1 MSDDK
6 KTPKTDAIIKVISR
20 LEGRGP
26 FTDEEIEDETFR
38 KMHRRDS
45 DTFAKVKAAIKVL
58 ADTINGSGNNRI
70 IRAAVVDEI
79 IRTHRHLQQEL
90 LSTLLLS
97 FGDLAS
103 LAEED
108 EARWTDG
115 RNDHIYT
122 VLQKMKA
129 KLGEKDFYF
138 DTPGDHR

>member
-6 KTPKTDAIIKVISR
+6 KTPKTEAILKVIGR
-20 LEGRGP
+20 LEGHGP
-26 FTDEEIEDETFR
+26 FTDAELEDETFR
-38 KMHRRDS
+38 KWHRRDS
-45 DTFAKVKAAIKVL
+45 DTFAKVREAIKTL
-58 ADTINGSGNNRI
+58 ADIVNGSGNNRI
-70 IRAAVVDEI
+70 IRAAVVNEI

-90 LSTLLLS
+90 LSTLLLA

-115 RNDHIYT
+115 RNEHIYD

>member
-1 MSDDK
+1 MSDDA
-6 KTPKTDAIIKVISR
+6 KTPKSDAIIKVIER
-20 LEGRGP
+20 LKGRGP
-26 FTDEEIEDETFR
+26 FTDEELESESFR
-38 KMHRRDS
+38 NSHRRDS
-45 DTFAKVKAAIKVL
+45 DTFAKVKDAIKVL
-58 ADTINGSGNNRI
+58 ANTINGSGNNRI

-90 LSTLLLS
+90 LSTLLLA

-108 EARWTDG
+108 EHRWTDG
-115 RNDHIYT
+115 RNEHIYD